1 MKVLMAEDL
10 QSVREHLGNLM
21 ADVADLADIELRFM
35 AQEAE
40 PLRQAVAQ
48 WRPDVVILDLRMRG
62 DIALAVLE
70 SIKKTW
76 PGMAVVVSAFFFEP
90 YYRKAFLDLGAD
102 LFLDKSVEWAE
113 LVEFLRKRRAQGRS
127 VAVAVQSVTLAS
139 SN

>member
-21 ADVADLADIELRFM
+21 ADLTDVELRFM

-62 DIALAVLE
+62 DITLAVLE

-90 YYRKAFLDLGAD
+90 YYRKAFLDLGAE
-102 LFLDKSVEWAE
+102 LFFDKSVEWAE
-113 LVEFLRKRRAQGRS
+113 LVEFLRKRRVQDGSTAAELAPVSS
-127 VAVAVQSVTLAS
+127 V
-139 SN
+139 